1 LSHHVTGVGRSEQAI
16 GNPPAVPRARRRGK
30 LVRQLSAEKERYTCD
45 WQGVWDR
52 RSGRIIDLNVP
63 FLVASEWKECSDDDL
78 GPVRGLPARVCEHLT
93 LLRGRTRSVA
103 PF

>member
-16 GNPPAVPRARRRGK
+16 GNPPAVPRARRQGK

-63 FLVASEWKECSDDDL
+63 FAAGLVFRELKLISRSGVTSL
-78 GPVRGLPARVCEHLT
+78 QRFSFR
-93 LLRGRTRSVA
+93 RTR
-103 PF
+103 